1 MLCFALQI
9 CNIKIDFTSVISPFF
24 SVIKNRHGDKKRR
37 NLSLAF
43 IFQEKF

>member
-24 SVIKNRHGDKKRR
+24 SVIKIATMIKKAKPKSR
-37 NLSLAF
+37 LYFSG
-43 IFQEKF
+43 KF